1 MFYFI
6 LIVLIVAND
15 RIVVYWLGIEISLI
29 VFLPF
34 LLNNKFGFELRIKYF
49 LVQTI
54 RSFILMIIFIFRFK
68 VIYLFFFILLLK
80 IGAVPFYS
88 WVIYITVKIDWN
100 TIFFF
105 LSLLKIIPYLLI
117 GQIYFNSESMSLFIL
132 ANSLVG
138 GLGGLG
144 CLCIRKLIV
153 FSSLGHTGWVLSSIY
168 RIDYLWIEYFLIY
181 ILVFSNLVYI
191 FFSKVIYHIKD
202 IKEFSLKNLFIVIL
216 LVRFRGLPPFSL
228 FIIKFYVISGL
239 LERVGLFYILV
250 LIFRS
255 LIRLYYYLRVRVD
268 SFITFSYSKVCIADR
283 NISYIFRI
291 RVILN
296 VLILSIVIFYII

>member
-1 MFYFI
+1 LKHY
-6 LIVLIVAND
+6 
-15 RIVVYWLGIEISLI
+15 
-29 VFLPF
+29 
-34 LLNNKFGFELRIKYF
+34 
-49 LVQTI
+49 
-54 RSFILMIIFIFRFK
+54 
-68 VIYLFFFILLLK
+68 FFF
-80 IGAVPFYS
+80 F
-88 WVIYITVKIDWN
+88 
-100 TIFFF
+100 
-105 LSLLKIIPYLLI
+105 SLLKIIPYLLI
-117 GQIYFNSESMSLFIL
+117 GQIYFNNESIGLFIL

-144 CLCIRKLIV
+144 CLCMRKLIV

-202 IKEFSLKNLFIVIL
+202 IKEFSIKNLFIVIL

-228 FIIKFYVISGL
+228 FIIKFYVISRL
-239 LERVGLFYILV
+239 LRRAGLFYILV
-250 LIFRS
+250 LMFRS

-268 SFITFSYSKVCIADR
+268 SFITFNYNKV
-283 NISYIFRI
+283 YILDGRIGHVFGI

-296 VLILSIVIFYII
+296 ILILSIVTFYII